1 MSWDIGA
8 LQLVKPGEP
17 RWDPQCVIDHLN
29 PSFFELRP
37 GKATRNAVGANA
49 EPLSNR
55 TIS

>member
-8 LQLVKPGEP
+8 LQLVKPG
-17 RWDPQCVIDHLN
+17 QCVIDNLN

-37 GKATRNAVGANA
+37 GKATRNAVGANV